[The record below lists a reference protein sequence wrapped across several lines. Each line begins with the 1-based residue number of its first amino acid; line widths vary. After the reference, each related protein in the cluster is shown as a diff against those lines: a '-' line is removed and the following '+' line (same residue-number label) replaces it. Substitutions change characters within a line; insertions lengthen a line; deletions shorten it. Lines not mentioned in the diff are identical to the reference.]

1 MARIQGFDVKKSQP
15 VGHSEIV
22 DYGHDV
28 KLPRFMSLREPVQYE
43 DIQDFAEQAA
53 IEDQAS
59 GSLDKYI
66 FNGDGKKI
74 TGDYQTLFED
84 NLEEIMLV
92 ERNRVSDLGRRDI
105 TAAVAHRASLEA
117 QRIKLE
123 KDVQSKSSKL
133 QSANEALMREV
144 AILEGTALGS
154 DEIKRPGALLQTT
167 GFQGWLNAYKNVLI
181 IIFVSAVD
189 ASVLF
194 MSLATLFGNGFEGL
208 FFAIPAIGVQIM
220 FPHFIGVKMAL
231 ARDSKKNRKLNTGI
245 AIFLFIAWAIFIAA
259 VSTLRTIYFKQQLT
273 AEGQQDDLQMKLS
286 LTQIFIPIVLIGL
299 GLWLILEALSFN
311 PHQPNYVRASR
322 IKQALVKK
330 INLKE
335 GELAV
340 AAGKVAA
347 QDIAISNLDKSIADH
362 EKSVGE
368 LFTSVAKKWYRRTL
382 VNQVGDPN
390 FTSEATK

>member
-1 MARIQGFDVKKSQP
+1 MARIEGFDLKKTGP
-15 VGHSEIV
+15 IGHSEIV
-22 DYGHDV
+22 NYGHDV

-43 DIQDFAEQAA
+43 NIQDFAEQAA

-74 TGDYQTLFED
+74 SGEYQTPFEA

-105 TAAVAHRASLEA
+105 TAAVAHRANLDS
-117 QRIKLE
+117 QRIRIE
-123 KDVQSKSSKL
+123 KDLRAKSQKL
-133 QSANEALMREV
+133 QSANESLLREV
-144 AILEGTALGS
+144 AILEGNSLGS
-154 DEIKRPGALLQTT
+154 DDIKRPGALLQTT

-181 IIFVSAVD
+181 IIFVSVVD

-194 MSLATLFGNGFEGL
+194 MSLATLFGNGLEGL

-220 FPHFIGVKMAL
+220 FPHFIGAKMAL
-231 ARDSKKNRKLNTGI
+231 ARDSKKGRKLNAGI
-245 AIFLFIAWAIFIAA
+245 AIFLTIAWAIFIAA

-286 LTQIFIPIVLIGL
+286 LTQIFIPIVLVGL

-311 PHQPNYVRASR
+311 PHQPSYVRAAR
-322 IKQALVKK
+322 LKQVLVKK
-330 INLKE
+330 ISRKE
-335 GELAV
+335 GELEV

-347 QDIAISNLDKSIADH
+347 QDVAISNLDKSIADH
-362 EKSVGE
+362 EKAVRE
-368 LFTSVAKKWYRRTL
+368 LFPSVAKKWYRRTL
-382 VNQVGDPN
+382 VNQAGDPN

>member
-1 MARIQGFDVKKSQP
+1 
-15 VGHSEIV
+15 
-22 DYGHDV
+22 
-28 KLPRFMSLREPVQYE
+28 
-43 DIQDFAEQAA
+43 
-53 IEDQAS
+53 
-59 GSLDKYI
+59 
-66 FNGDGKKI
+66 
-74 TGDYQTLFED
+74 
-84 NLEEIMLV
+84 
-92 ERNRVSDLGRRDI
+92 
-105 TAAVAHRASLEA
+105 
-117 QRIKLE
+117 
-123 KDVQSKSSKL
+123 
-133 QSANEALMREV
+133 
-144 AILEGTALGS
+144 
-154 DEIKRPGALLQTT
+154 
-167 GFQGWLNAYKNVLI
+167 
-181 IIFVSAVD
+181 
-189 ASVLF
+189 
-194 MSLATLFGNGFEGL
+194 
-208 FFAIPAIGVQIM
+208 
-220 FPHFIGVKMAL
+220 
-231 ARDSKKNRKLNTGI
+231 
-245 AIFLFIAWAIFIAA
+245 
-259 VSTLRTIYFKQQLT
+259 
-273 AEGQQDDLQMKLS
+273 MKLS